1 MSEHLLAITDS
12 ACTKSVA
19 GTTWLQKY
27 VDVLKSFQIEL
38 PLLPEVDNFKF
49 GASRVY
55 ASNYAVVVSF
65 QVGGTWILV
74 KVSIIHGDLPLLLSR
89 TVLAELGMVYNIK
102 EHVADFA
109 TVNVCGHPLLFTP
122 TGHPAISVHPG
133 GKGIPPHARPD
144 KWEPDQ
150 SSRGEVQILSDAT
163 AYIACC
169 SSGRGGIQEVCVA
182 NNAVPCSVDQ
192 REARYPQ
199 IFYAKRIPLE
209 VKNLLVSENI
219 HVDTFI
225 KWWTQTSIM
234 SDFWVETP
242 STLVRVHVIP
252 RKSLFSP
259 KEWRTSQTLLRDNL
273 LRVLGS
279 LRETFSVSCRS
290 QRGLPV
296 AVDLWESNDQKNC
309 HQCLWVGRTVFN
321 RRPIAPIRQLPVPA
335 GHVVQGTMADD
346 EDRASVRGQPSRA
359 GTFSAVDRG
368 GAEERDRGS
377 KEGPQ
382 RGHDGAQGDERY
394 EARGAEGGGGP
405 HRSDV
410 CERGD
415 PRNLDAAHPG
425 LPRDAGQHS
434 DEHREIPG
442 QRVLSGAVV
451 VRTVGG
457 PGGTRERGQHEPGP
471 EAVRAL
477 VSEEEGKGGDW
488 KWTDPRGD
496 DAGAREVRQG
506 TLPRG
511 IGNKPIVGE
520 CDGDER
526 SGQAA
531 ATLHPGVV
539 GSEKHGIILNVGEK
553 DGGEAQHEGADVRG
567 TRPQRVGRD
576 SGLGAAP
583 GTPQGQGGTSV
594 TDRTINGERDD
605 YNPDPYDTAGY
616 QESKPEDPTENVDY
630 KNNVE
635 NKHVENHFDYQ
646 RDDYNLS
653 DATGEDE
660 LSFDDYDAEVLL
672 TECTEDAIHNAIKSN
687 DYTPQRLLHLLQEV
701 FGKDGEHFPRRG
713 ARKRTRAFGA
723 GDLGENRIVLGYY
736 TYGSM
741 RGICNNSSK
750 YASLSIYIKNYF
762 LSRSADAKWSS
773 LSISLN
779 SASRV
784 HSDHNNLKGTGNYI
798 TTVGDYTN
806 GGGIWT
812 ENKDGN
818 YDQRFL
824 DGKGNKVKGIIQD
837 TYGKVVEFVADRL
850 HCPEPWHSGHRWSI
864 TGFTTRGL
872 AGSTQKER
880 KQLRQWG
887 YPLHDLRLLGTMRRQ
902 HEINL
907 PPTTGNA
914 NYRGTTT
921 SSTTRPKRSTR
932 KSLWR
937 TATRVSTFMAW
948 SLSAMLSFSNPT
960 TVEAN
965 DYKIGKDTA
974 LLEIGGMTQTLDATT
989 VFERITGEPLLWPDI
1004 PTNHAGSYVLK
1015 YILELNPRMLWL
1027 HPPTGYTGEDERK
1040 FFEVLDICGRWQVEQ
1055 QRALV
1060 VSVDGADPDLL
1071 QRLQKQLSAYGDVSY
1086 SILGEE
1092 NIFRVHRTEPKQ
1104 AYVAEGGIGEI
1115 GDSPEDIREGAAGI
1129 TFDKGVAADTAA
1141 ALRRLHQNLGHP
1153 AREDLVRHLR
1163 LAGADNEVIK
1173 AAKGMACST
1182 CARTKR
1188 PKSAR
1193 PSSEPKLLEFG
1204 DVVGVDMMY
1213 AYDMNG
1219 KKIKLF
1225 SIVDHASSYQVVI
1238 KVPNQTGKTL
1248 EQVFLK
1254 QWIQIFGA
1262 PKAISLDLERGIQ
1275 DAFGRIADW
1284 FHIELHTSA
1293 GQAHWQSGYTE
1304 RHGKWWK
1311 EIFDRV
1317 VQDQSVGG
1325 DEIEEA
1331 VAATSSAKNNL
1342 RRKCG
1347 WAPSQIVFGKLPRDD
1362 EDLKGEVED
1371 GGGGSILRS
1380 PDEAQHRREIIRN
1393 AARIAFYKTRTEE
1406 KIRRGLSQR
1415 ARIKPRD
1422 LENGATVFFWRKPA
1436 SKKYGIWKGPGVV
1449 IGRQHE
1455 NYWISHG
1462 GRCYLCAPEHLR
1474 CALPEELGGLFA
1486 LRATKDDLLRLVD
1499 QSYDDVGVFAEDEGE
1514 DMEEYAPSFV
1524 DEGEA
1529 PMELDNIDLE
1539 NGDGED
1545 TRPTPLRRAAEGE
1558 LPRESV
1564 RRRYSTK
1571 RPPGGSSD
1579 PPRREDTHH
1588 EAMILKR
1595 ATTRRGK
1602 EKQLEKEIPWSMIP
1616 ESKRPLFIEA
1626 ERKQWQEHL
1635 HLQALRPL
1643 SVEESRGLKHSDR
1656 VLTSR
1661 FAYRDKNLAKRRL
1674 NPEVEW
1680 KPKSRL
1686 VVSGQTDPDIMSG
1699 ALRTDSPTVSRTAV
1713 MALLQ
1718 IAASRQDSGW
1728 GVSAGD
1734 VTAAFLNGEKLDRE
1748 LYLRQPK
1755 HGLPGLHP
1763 EQLIKVEKG
1772 IFGLIDSPRKWWKK
1786 FKKDVQEIV
1795 FKLDDGKRAK
1805 FYASPLD
1812 PCVFQL
1818 IEIDNEDNKTE
1829 QAPSCY
1835 AAVHVDDILLVCDKK
1850 VRDLIQHQL
1859 SECFPVE
1866 EWENDTFDFIGS
1878 HIGTKSDGIFL
1889 SQANYTASR
1898 LFEIDIDPKATN
1910 DEPGTAEQTADNRS
1924 LVGALSW
1931 LASQSRPDLSCG
1943 VSMCQQLQARPT
1955 IGDLRFSNLMAKRA
1969 LSHKEEGIL
1978 LTKVPLDKMIIVVY
1992 HDAGWSNAPDSNE
2005 DPIYYLYPEDEEAG
2019 LMTEGPWCD
2028 KTRKTKKKNSAVA
2041 SQLGAL
2047 VMMTSRD
2054 ALCAEGAPASILEW
2068 RSHACDRVCRSTFSA
2083 ETMGC
2088 IEGVELGQYVRA
2100 MIASLLTGSISRE
2113 IGKDIPLV
2121 AVTDCRSLFDH
2132 MHKDGLPRTPSDR
2145 RLAIDIACL
2154 RQSLADEKPAEEDAQ
2169 VPLLW
2174 VPTHLQRADVLT
2186 KPKKATGWWP
2196 ETGHLGIPLKEGKVV
2211 LKQCKSEVR

>member
-1 MSEHLLAITDS
+1 MGISSSRSTA
-12 ACTKSVA
+12 
-19 GTTWLQKY
+19 TW
-27 VDVLKSFQIEL
+27 
-38 PLLPEVDNFKF
+38 N
-49 GASRVY
+49 Y
-55 ASNYAVVVSF
+55 ASSARD
-65 QVGGTWILV
+65 QPAA
-74 KVSIIHGDLPLLLSR
+74 GDREYQPPWNHYLLYYQ
-89 TVLAELGMVYNIK
+89 TK
-102 EHVADFA
+102 EEY
-109 TVNVCGHPLLFTP
+109 
-122 TGHPAISVHPG
+122 
-133 GKGIPPHARPD
+133 K
-144 KWEPDQ
+144 E
-150 SSRGEVQILSDAT
+150 E
-163 AYIACC
+163 
-169 SSGRGGIQEVCVA
+169 
-182 NNAVPCSVDQ
+182 
-192 REARYPQ
+192 
-199 IFYAKRIPLE
+199 PLE
-209 VKNLLVSENI
+209 NSHQGEY
-219 HVDTFI
+219 
-225 KWWTQTSIM
+225 
-234 SDFWVETP
+234 
-242 STLVRVHVIP
+242 VH
-252 RKSLFSP
+252 
-259 KEWRTSQTLLRDNL
+259 
-273 LRVLGS
+273 
-279 LRETFSVSCRS
+279 
-290 QRGLPV
+290 
-296 AVDLWESNDQKNC
+296 
-309 HQCLWVGRTVFN
+309 
-321 RRPIAPIRQLPVPA
+321 
-335 GHVVQGTMADD
+335 
-346 EDRASVRGQPSRA
+346 
-359 GTFSAVDRG
+359 
-368 GAEERDRGS
+368 
-377 KEGPQ
+377 
-382 RGHDGAQGDERY
+382 
-394 EARGAEGGGGP
+394 
-405 HRSDV
+405 
-410 CERGD
+410 
-415 PRNLDAAHPG
+415 
-425 LPRDAGQHS
+425 
-434 DEHREIPG
+434 
-442 QRVLSGAVV
+442 
-451 VRTVGG
+451 
-457 PGGTRERGQHEPGP
+457 
-471 EAVRAL
+471 
-477 VSEEEGKGGDW
+477 
-488 KWTDPRGD
+488 
-496 DAGAREVRQG
+496 
-506 TLPRG
+506 
-511 IGNKPIVGE
+511 
-520 CDGDER
+520 
-526 SGQAA
+526 
-531 ATLHPGVV
+531 GV
-539 GSEKHGIILNVGEK
+539 
-553 DGGEAQHEGADVRG
+553 
-567 TRPQRVGRD
+567 
-576 SGLGAAP
+576 
-583 GTPQGQGGTSV
+583 
-594 TDRTINGERDD
+594 
-605 YNPDPYDTAGY
+605 
-616 QESKPEDPTENVDY
+616 
-630 KNNVE
+630 
-635 NKHVENHFDYQ
+635 
-646 RDDYNLS
+646 
-653 DATGEDE
+653 
-660 LSFDDYDAEVLL
+660 
-672 TECTEDAIHNAIKSN
+672 
-687 DYTPQRLLHLLQEV
+687 
-701 FGKDGEHFPRRG
+701 
-713 ARKRTRAFGA
+713 
-723 GDLGENRIVLGYY
+723 
-736 TYGSM
+736 
-741 RGICNNSSK
+741 
-750 YASLSIYIKNYF
+750 
-762 LSRSADAKWSS
+762 
-773 LSISLN
+773 
-779 SASRV
+779 
-784 HSDHNNLKGTGNYI
+784 
-798 TTVGDYTN
+798 
-806 GGGIWT
+806 
-812 ENKDGN
+812 
-818 YDQRFL
+818 
-824 DGKGNKVKGIIQD
+824 
-837 TYGKVVEFVADRL
+837 
-850 HCPEPWHSGHRWSI
+850 
-864 TGFTTRGL
+864 
-872 AGSTQKER
+872 
-880 KQLRQWG
+880 
-887 YPLHDLRLLGTMRRQ
+887 
-902 HEINL
+902 
-907 PPTTGNA
+907 
-914 NYRGTTT
+914 
-921 SSTTRPKRSTR
+921 
-932 KSLWR
+932 
-937 TATRVSTFMAW
+937 
-948 SLSAMLSFSNPT
+948 
-960 TVEAN
+960 AN

-989 VFERITGEPLLWPDI
+989 VFERTTG
-1004 PTNHAGSYVLK
+1004 
-1015 YILELNPRMLWL
+1015 
-1027 HPPTGYTGEDERK
+1027 
-1040 FFEVLDICGRWQVEQ
+1040 VEQ
-1055 QRALV
+1055 QRTLV

-1092 NIFRVHRTEPKQ
+1092 NIFRVHRTEPKK

-1115 GDSPEDIREGAAGI
+1115 GDSPKDLREGAAGI

-1163 LAGADNEVIK
+1163 LAGADSEVIK

-1193 PSSEPKLLEFG
+1193 PSSDPKLLEFG

-2083 ETMGC
+2083 
-2088 IEGVELGQYVRA
+2088 
-2100 MIASLLTGSISRE
+2100 
-2113 IGKDIPLV
+2113 
-2121 AVTDCRSLFDH
+2121 
-2132 MHKDGLPRTPSDR
+2132 
-2145 RLAIDIACL
+2145 
-2154 RQSLADEKPAEEDAQ
+2154 
-2169 VPLLW
+2169 
-2174 VPTHLQRADVLT
+2174 
-2186 KPKKATGWWP
+2186 
-2196 ETGHLGIPLKEGKVV
+2196 
-2211 LKQCKSEVR
+2211 

>member
-1 MSEHLLAITDS
+1 MDPPVDDGAGAPPDPWAEAARATRAHVRGDDPADDQEDSGNRSRRAWRRAPHSEANALGDPADGGNVDDDEPEYDATLHGWQDYDPTKHAWNPRWSRWTGWESSWDPMWNYDWSGKLWSGTPSTTSGDGQQWDGKWHDADKSDPWDSERRTSSGLSSGWNQEWNKDAKLNAISGAEWRRRSWASEAADRGSDFSGDRRGGLSERMTVPSFSANNNGDELGQSARSYLRQIEAWVRITRAPSSQQALLLYQNLQGRAWVEAEELDVKELCQDGGVERFKAWISERYLEIEVGKIAEALNGFFKRMKRGSTQSVREFNASFDRAYARLVEIDCKLPETAKAWAYLSSLSLTHSEELAILGDSDGDGDLRDDPQTELEVDLYEAFITAKAQYKEAVKHRNLEPDETANITNEVFETSGVVSEHLLAITDS
-12 ACTKSVA
+12 
-19 GTTWLQKY
+19 
-27 VDVLKSFQIEL
+27 
-38 PLLPEVDNFKF
+38 VDNFKF

-65 QVGGTWILV
+65 QANRLGLAPSARWTVEELKSAIMEA
-74 KVSIIHGDLPLLLSR
+74 KKDLNEDT
-89 TVLAELGMVYNIK
+89 TVPKGMSGMKLAELKAEADRIGVMYASGVTRGTLMRHIRDYHETPDNTVMNIGRYRGSAYFQVPLSYAQWADQEERANGVNMSPDLKRFVLWFRRKKAK
-102 EHVADFA
+102 EA
-109 TVNVCGHPLLFTP
+109 TGNGP
-122 TGHPAISVHPG
+122 TRAEMMQEPEKYAKVPYPG
-133 GKGIPPHARPD
+133 GSETSQSWENVTVMNEVDKQQRPFIPESSGAKSMASSSTSGKRTAERPNT
-144 KWEPDQ
+144 KERMSVEPDPNVLDEI
-150 SSRGEVQILSDAT
+150 RALE
-163 AYIACC
+163 
-169 SSGRGGIQEVCVA
+169 
-182 NNAVPCSVDQ
+182 Q
-192 REARYPQ
+192 RLA
-199 IFYAKRIPLE
+199 
-209 VKNLLVSENI
+209 LLKDKV
-219 HVDTFI
+219 
-225 KWWTQTSIM
+225 
-234 SDFWVETP
+234 
-242 STLVRVHVIP
+242 
-252 RKSLFSP
+252 
-259 KEWRTSQTLLRDNL
+259 
-273 LRVLGS
+273 
-279 LRETFSVSCRS
+279 
-290 QRGLPV
+290 
-296 AVDLWESNDQKNC
+296 
-309 HQCLWVGRTVFN
+309 
-321 RRPIAPIRQLPVPA
+321 
-335 GHVVQGTMADD
+335 
-346 EDRASVRGQPSRA
+346 
-359 GTFSAVDRG
+359 
-368 GAEERDRGS
+368 
-377 KEGPQ
+377 GPQ
-382 RGHDGAQGDERY
+382 
-394 EARGAEGGGGP
+394 
-405 HRSDV
+405 
-410 CERGD
+410 
-415 PRNLDAAHPG
+415 
-425 LPRDAGQHS
+425 
-434 DEHREIPG
+434 
-442 QRVLSGAVV
+442 
-451 VRTVGG
+451 
-457 PGGTRERGQHEPGP
+457 
-471 EAVRAL
+471 
-477 VSEEEGKGGDW
+477 
-488 KWTDPRGD
+488 
-496 DAGAREVRQG
+496 
-506 TLPRG
+506 
-511 IGNKPIVGE
+511 
-520 CDGDER
+520 
-526 SGQAA
+526 
-531 ATLHPGVV
+531 
-539 GSEKHGIILNVGEK
+539 
-553 DGGEAQHEGADVRG
+553 
-567 TRPQRVGRD
+567 
-576 SGLGAAP
+576 
-583 GTPQGQGGTSV
+583 
-594 TDRTINGERDD
+594 DD

-824 DGKGNKVKGIIQD
+824 DGKGNKVKGVIQD
-837 TYGKVVEFVADRL
+837 TYGKV
-850 HCPEPWHSGHRWSI
+850 
-864 TGFTTRGL
+864 
-872 AGSTQKER
+872 
-880 KQLRQWG
+880 
-887 YPLHDLRLLGTMRRQ
+887 

-1115 GDSPEDIREGAAGI
+1115 GDSPEDLREGAAGI

-1686 VVSGQTDPDIMSG
+1686 VVSGQTDPDIVSG

-1924 LVGALSW
+1924 L
-1931 LASQSRPDLSCG
+1931 
-1943 VSMCQQLQARPT
+1943 
-1955 IGDLRFSNLMAKRA
+1955 
-1969 LSHKEEGIL
+1969 
-1978 LTKVPLDKMIIVVY
+1978 
-1992 HDAGWSNAPDSNE
+1992 
-2005 DPIYYLYPEDEEAG
+2005 
-2019 LMTEGPWCD
+2019 
-2028 KTRKTKKKNSAVA
+2028 
-2041 SQLGAL
+2041 
-2047 VMMTSRD
+2047 
-2054 ALCAEGAPASILEW
+2054 
-2068 RSHACDRVCRSTFSA
+2068 
-2083 ETMGC
+2083 
-2088 IEGVELGQYVRA
+2088 
-2100 MIASLLTGSISRE
+2100 
-2113 IGKDIPLV
+2113 
-2121 AVTDCRSLFDH
+2121 
-2132 MHKDGLPRTPSDR
+2132 
-2145 RLAIDIACL
+2145 
-2154 RQSLADEKPAEEDAQ
+2154 
-2169 VPLLW
+2169 
-2174 VPTHLQRADVLT
+2174 
-2186 KPKKATGWWP
+2186 
-2196 ETGHLGIPLKEGKVV
+2196 
-2211 LKQCKSEVR
+2211 